1 MNDRD
6 HEQEWRQFLIS
17 EIKEIRSDLKEVKA
31 EMNTL
36 KVKVAGFAAF
46 LGSIV
51 SMIVNKFMG
60 HS

>member
-6 HEQEWRQFLIS
+6 HEQEWRQFLIG

-51 SMIVNKFMG
+51 TIVINKLTG
-60 HS
+60 H